1 MAASIDLSG
10 AASLE
15 EQGYLIALEL
25 QKQEL
30 AQPAESRP
38 DNAQITFDTEAST
51 VAVAYT
57 LETTL
62 TVTGGSAVIGV
73 TPYLP

>member
-1 MAASIDLSG
+1 MANPIDLSS

-15 EQGYLIALEL
+15 EQGYLVALEL

-30 AQPAESRP
+30 AQPEADRP
-38 DNAQITFDTEAST
+38 DNAQITFDTEVSN

-57 LETTL
+57 LDTTL
-62 TVTGGSAVIGV
+62 TVTGGNAVIGV